1 MKSIL
6 LAFFIATTSV
16 YAAEITKDQ
25 AAVIGAAAGSGIG
38 MVAGDLLQP
47 YTGQYTKTVTSNKP
61 RKRF

>member
-16 YAAEITKDQ
+16 YATEITKDQ
-25 AAVIGAAAGSGIG
+25 AAVIGAAVGSGIG

-47 YTGQYTKTVTSNKP
+47 YTGQCTKTIKP

>member
-16 YAAEITKDQ
+16 YATEITKDQ

-38 MVAGDLLQP
+38 MIAGDLLQS
-47 YTGQYTKTVTSNKP
+47 YRGTSNKP